1 MKTLRKLRWCDYGCD
16 LSTTLYRLESFLS
29 GYKWNHIAL
38 GVQMAACNVLS
49 LVPVISE
56 DIYSKYS
63 KGGPFF
69 VALTVAVVLEPQ
81 QGDAIQK
88 LILRIVAIAVSTGLG
103 IACLQIGYALVPAGF
118 LNPDPAPLT
127 SIVCIFFA
135 GAGFLIM
142 VHKYRYPSLSYM
154 WNLMAY
160 NLPIIVIP
168 GLRRFPGLES
178 YNNIDTD
185 PLRRAASVLTGVAIA
200 AVISILLFPVRARPV
215 LMNLVAR
222 SLRRIGDLTNWIL
235 DDICKKEQ
243 QHTGTNNNRE
253 ENVDEDED
261 AIHAATTSKEQ
272 DRKRRLR
279 FHLEPQFHS
288 QFRHMEKDAN
298 NLIHDVAE
306 MESLVQS
313 ASTEWQPF
321 SKPVKFPKE
330 QYLNIIRACRMSVG
344 ICSTLIQLVLP
355 GTVDLS
361 EVKRHGLA
369 IRKAAVLVSAGYSA
383 LSGVVPVQNWIFP
396 CLAMSGRKKKKK
408 GKRGGKNEKKKKK
421 KKEGSDVSQVAEVE
435 KETQQFQLA
444 YESLEEGK
452 LPPTT
457 TSASITS
464 AAVAAATV
472 MRPPEIQDPFASL
485 APAPS
490 RAPVLDQLD
499 SLQIEEVHLAAR
511 NFSMALKHDDGGGGG
526 GGEGNEEGEGEIN
539 ITTNDYDAGPR
550 VALVTTPYFEGD
562 DESPEDYAERTVIA
576 GLKAIQELSLG
587 MDEAIRRDGWKGL
600 SSQILV
606 TVVSSLA
613 GLAYRAA
620 ECLIYLVP
628 SKEEGLLEVF
638 KELTDARVTVHPCCD
653 GSGSG
658 DGG

>member
-1 MKTLRKLRWCDYGCD
+1 
-16 LSTTLYRLESFLS
+16 
-29 GYKWNHIAL
+29 
-38 GVQMAACNVLS
+38 MAACNVLS
-49 LVPVISE
+49 LVPVFSQDVYE
-56 DIYSKYS
+56 KYS

-69 VALTVAVVLEPQ
+69 VALTAAVVLEPCT
-81 QGDAIQK
+81 GDALQK
-88 LILRIVAIAVSTGLG
+88 LILRIVAIAISTGLG
-103 IACLQIGYALVPAGF
+103 IACLQIGYAIVPAGF
-118 LNPDPAPLT
+118 LDPNPAPLA

-185 PLRRAASVLTGVAIA
+185 PLRRAGSVLTGVGIA
-200 AVISILLFPVRARPV
+200 ALISILLFPVRARPV
-215 LMNLVAR
+215 LINLVAR
-222 SLRRIGDLTNWIL
+222 SLRRIGDLTNWIF
-235 DDICKKEQ
+235 DDICKKDK
-243 QHTGTNNNRE
+243 HGTTTGIINE
-253 ENVDEDED
+253 EEAKVNSKDKDGS
-261 AIHAATTSKEQ
+261 AIHATSKEQ

-279 FHLEPQFHS
+279 FHLGPQFHS
-288 QFRHMEKDAN
+288 QFRPMEKDAN

-321 SKPVKFPKE
+321 SKPIRFPKE
-330 QYLNIIRACRMSVG
+330 QYLSIIRACRMSVG

-408 GKRGGKNEKKKKK
+408 KGKKGRRKNEKD
-421 KKEGSDVSQVAEVE
+421 SDDPHTAEVE
-435 KETQQFQLA
+435 EEEETQQSQLTL
-444 YESLEEGK
+444 ESLEEGK
-452 LPPTT
+452 IALTA
-457 TSASITS
+457 SASIR
-464 AAVAAATV
+464 AAEAV
-472 MRPPEIQDPFASL
+472 MTTPEIQDPFASM
-485 APAPS
+485 APAS
-490 RAPVLDQLD
+490 FRVKAKLDQLN

-511 NFSMALKHDDGGGGG
+511 NFSMVLKHEDNGGGGG
-526 GGEGNEEGEGEIN
+526 SGRGGGGENGDGGVN
-539 ITTNDYDAGPR
+539 NDHNDADQR
-550 VALVTTPYFEGD
+550 LALATAPYFEGD
-562 DESPEDYAERTVIA
+562 DELPEEYAERTIIA
-576 GLKAIQELSLG
+576 GLKAVQELSIG
-587 MDEAIRRDGWKGL
+587 MDEAIRREGWKGL

-620 ECLIYLVP
+620 ECFIYLVP
-628 SKEEGLLEVF
+628 SREEVF
-638 KELTDARVTVHPCCD
+638 LEALKEFADARGTAPFPSCD
-653 GSGSG
+653 GNCK
-658 DGG
+658 